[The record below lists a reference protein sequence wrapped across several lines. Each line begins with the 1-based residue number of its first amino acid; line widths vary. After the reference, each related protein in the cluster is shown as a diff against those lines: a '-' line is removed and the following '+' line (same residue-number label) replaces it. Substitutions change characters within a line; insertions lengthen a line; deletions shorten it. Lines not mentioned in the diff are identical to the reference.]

1 MKRNSSKPKRRYGDA
16 GFTLVELVVVIAVLA
31 ILAGVG
37 AVAYTGYIEY
47 THKGVDRQ
55 TVGEMIHAI
64 ELADY
69 SDSSL
74 IPEGGSATVY
84 LSASGTSAF
93 DGSKTS
99 EFKTAIEDALGDL
112 SAVKLS
118 YSDWEGSIDAATLS
132 SLLTQ
137 IDTTSAD
144 SAIKQYIDAEGT
156 ASFSGDINEYWADV
170 ETLIDRFNAAS
181 GGGDDESQGY
191 LSKIVSYSA
200 NSANRD
206 NIVSWFTGGSAEL
219 PNSSDVTVEAGVIVA
234 TNYAF
239 ASWVEKNHG
248 GELTEE
254 QKEVITG
261 FKFDGAELE
270 AVSYLTLTGEP
281 WSTYKTEYQKV
292 KVEGGKSQAEMDVLA
307 FLGIMEAAKTMDPD
321 GTLSDKAFVPEA
333 RKVVGSVSS
342 VLDKSVSIS
351 ELQKLVTTLVSG
363 KETSIIAISASKNG
377 GVLSFTVTPGEANP
391 RNNSGTGNAVV
402 EPTDCNEKTH
412 HTALTAAY
420 DQNTNVILKAGTIPV
435 TSIELCGI
443 KDELKTC
450 TITGQTTRVISMSVT
465 LVSGGECLSVS
476 GSGTSWSLT
485 ATEHGTAKIKV
496 TVEYWDD
503 KGTRELEYT
512 VNVH

>member
-1 MKRNSSKPKRRYGDA
+1 MKRNSSRTNPKRSLG
-16 GFTLVELVVVIAVLA
+16 GFTLVELIVVIAILA

-47 THKGVDRQ
+47 TKKGLDKQ
-55 TVGEMIHAI
+55 TVGEIMNAI
-64 ELADY
+64 ELANY

-74 IPEGGSATVY
+74 IPDGSTATVY
-84 LSASGTSAF
+84 LTSNGVSAF
-93 DGSKTS
+93 SGSKTT
-99 EFKTAIEDALGDL
+99 EINDAIKDALGDL
-112 SAVKLS
+112 SAVKLN
-118 YSDWEGSIDAATLS
+118 YSDWEGFDAATLS

-170 ETLIDRFNAAS
+170 ETLIDKFNAAY

-191 LSKIVSYSA
+191 LSKIVQYSA

-206 NIVSWFTGGSAEL
+206 NIVSWFTGGSATL
-219 PNSSDVTVEAGVIVA
+219 PSSSDVTVEAGVIVA

-239 ASWVEKNHG
+239 ASWVEKNYG
-248 GELTEE
+248 GVLTEE
-254 QKEVITG
+254 QKEKVAQL
-261 FKFDGAELE
+261 KFDGASLNP
-270 AVSYLTLTGEP
+270 ASYLTLSGAP
-281 WSTYKTEYQKV
+281 WDTYKTEYQSK
-292 KVEGGKSQAEMDVLA
+292 EGDKKSQAEMDVLA
-307 FLGIMEAAKTMDPD
+307 FLGIMEAAKTMDPT

-485 ATEHGTAKIKV
+485 ATGHGTAKIKV
-496 TVEYWDD
+496 TVGYWNG